1 MPPFTFSVLP
11 FTFHSNLRG
20 NWISPGSRREPIPH
34 WQINDRRSG
43 LNRQQ
48 RWSFRSTGP
57 SAFPS
62 PRSFPPWLPS
72 CPQARSAPHK
82 EKYHPAPPSSGS
94 YAVCRLPSSFGCR
107 APLNRRP
114 PAPACEPA
122 PRASPSKNMAVT
134 APHPG
139 PRRPPSCAREDAK
152 KTHSAS
158 AVSHPP
164 PRTQW
169 VQFTPRAPPSRSPPS
184 S

>member
-1 MPPFTFSVLP
+1 MAKTRRHPLQKMPPFTFSVLP

-20 NWISPGSRREPIPH
+20 NRISPGSRREPIPH
-34 WQINDRRSG
+34 KQE
-43 LNRQQ
+43 
-48 RWSFRSTGP
+48 TTAAA
-57 SAFPS
+57 AFPRRR
-62 PRSFPPWLPS
+62 PFLAARLAFGRAALPTES
-72 CPQARSAPHK
+72 KST
-82 EKYHPAPPSSGS
+82 PAPPSPGIDGPR
-94 YAVCRLPSSFGCR
+94 RLPSPFACR

-122 PRASPSKNMAVT
+122 PRASPSKNTAVT
-134 APHPG
+134 APRPG
-139 PRRPPSCAREDAK
+139 PRRPPSCAREDAR

-169 VQFTPRAPPSRSPPS
+169 VQFTSRAPPSRSPPS